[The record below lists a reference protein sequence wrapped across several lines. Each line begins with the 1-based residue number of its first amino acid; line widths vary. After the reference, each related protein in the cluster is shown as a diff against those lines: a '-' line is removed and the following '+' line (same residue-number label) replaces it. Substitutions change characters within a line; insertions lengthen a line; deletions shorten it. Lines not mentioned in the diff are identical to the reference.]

1 MVPGKHN
8 VPFLFGKWTDALGG
22 VKSMEKLKATCFP
35 VVFNKQ
41 RVGGDVC
48 SPLVERKCST
58 PGKIVGSWLFGLV
71 GLLGVWLVCL
81 FVCLFVGWLVG
92 WFLDCLFDLVCLFV
106 CLFVGLLVC
115 WFVVLPFQ

>member
-1 MVPGKHN
+1 
-8 VPFLFGKWTDALGG
+8 
-22 VKSMEKLKATCFP
+22 MEKLKATCFP